1 MTLRTKLILA
11 FTGLVLIVVS
21 LLGVVAV
28 RSTRR
33 VLLNQIEDRLLTA
46 SGADVFPELDRD
58 QQPVGRTLAI
68 VILDADGVVLR
79 SFPSGLPG
87 RFDPLPDTSGLDDIP
102 LRRGRPFTLPAV
114 TGGEEYRALAAEA
127 PDGRVFVIAHTLRDV
142 TAAEAALTR
151 RLLTGGGL
159 VLLLGI
165 GGVWLTVRRGLQPV
179 ENMIDTASAIAA
191 GDLSQRVPEADP
203 GSELGRLGASL
214 NEMLA
219 SVEIAFVAENRANER
234 LKQFVA
240 DASHELRTPLAAIS
254 GYAELDRRG
263 ALSDP
268 TERERVMRRI
278 ESETKRMGRLVEDL
292 MFLARLDLGDQAGA
306 MLVQRPVDLAAIAR
320 DAVADHHAIDPDRPV
335 SQVGLERAVV
345 HGDSERLTQ
354 VVANLLANLRVHTR
368 PGTTAT
374 LSVLEADGWVEATL
388 ADTGQGFPA
397 DALPLVFD
405 RFYRAD
411 PSRSRRSGGSGL
423 GLAIVAAIVEA
434 HGGTVEATNDHGA
447 VISFRIP
454 KNSPGPNSRPTLS

>member
-1 MTLRTKLILA
+1 VTLRTKLILA
-11 FTGLVLIVVS
+11 FTGLVLVVIA
-21 LLGVVAV
+21 LVGVVAV

-33 VLLNQIEDRLLTA
+33 VLLNQIEDRLRTA
-46 SGADVFPELDRD
+46 SAADVFPALGGD
-58 QQPVGRTLAI
+58 QQPVGRSLAI
-68 VILDADGVVLR
+68 VILDPDGEVQR

-87 RFDPLPDTSGLDDIP
+87 RFDPLPDTSGLEEVP

-127 PDGRVFVIAHTLRDV
+127 PDGRIFVIAHTLADV
-142 TAAEAALTR
+142 AAAEAALTR

-179 ENMIDTASAIAA
+179 ERMIDTAAAIAA
-191 GDLSQRVPEADP
+191 GDLTKRVPEADP
-203 GSELGRLGASL
+203 GSELGRLSTSL

-219 SVEIAFVAENRANER
+219 SVEVAFIAENRANER

-254 GYAELDRRG
+254 GYAELERRG
-263 ALSDP
+263 ALTDAD
-268 TERERVMRRI
+268 ERERVMRRI
-278 ESETKRMGRLVEDL
+278 EAETKRMGRLVEDL
-292 MFLARLDLGDQAGA
+292 MFLARFDLGDQAGA
-306 MLVQRPVDLAAIAR
+306 MLVKRPVDLATIAR
-320 DAVADHHAIDPDRPV
+320 DAIADHEAIDPDHPV
-335 SQVGLERAVV
+335 SQVGLERAPV
-345 HGDSERLTQ
+345 HGDGERLTQ
-354 VVANLLANLRVHTR
+354 VFANLLANLRIHTS
-368 PGTTAT
+368 PGTAAT
-374 LSVLEADGWVEATL
+374 LSLDSADGWVEASL
-388 ADTGQGFPA
+388 ADAGPGLPP

-434 HGGTVEATNDHGA
+434 HGGMVKAANTPGGGA
-447 VISFRIP
+447 VISFRMP
-454 KNSPGPNSRPTLS
+454 PA

>member
-11 FTGLVLIVVS
+11 FTGLVLVVIA
-21 LLGVVAV
+21 LVGVVAV

-33 VLLNQIEDRLLTA
+33 VLLNQIEDRLFNA
-46 SGADVFPELDRD
+46 SATDVFPALGGD
-58 QQPVGRTLAI
+58 QQPVGRSLAI
-68 VILDADGVVLR
+68 VILDRKGEVLR

-87 RFDPLPDTSGLDDIP
+87 RFDPLPDTSSLDEIAP
-102 LRRGRPFTLPAV
+102 QTGRPFTLAAV
-114 TGGEEYRALAAEA
+114 TGGEEYRALAADA
-127 PDGRVFVIAHTLRDV
+127 PDGRVFVIAHILRDV

-179 ENMIDTASAIAA
+179 EKMIDTAAAIAA
-191 GDLSQRVPEADP
+191 GDLSQRVPAADP
-203 GSELGRLGASL
+203 DSELGRLGTSL
-214 NEMLA
+214 NEMLT
-219 SVEIAFVAENRANER
+219 SVEVAFVAENRANDR
-234 LKQFVA
+234 LRQFVA
-240 DASHELRTPLAAIS
+240 DASHELRTPLASIS

-268 TERERVMRRI
+268 TERDRVMRRI
-278 ESETKRMGRLVEDL
+278 EAETKRMSRLVEDL
-292 MFLARLDLGDQAGA
+292 MFLARLDLGDQAEA

-320 DAVADHHAIDPDRPV
+320 DAVADHQAIDPDRPV
-335 SQVGLERAVV
+335 SQVGPERVMA
-345 HGDSERLTQ
+345 HADGERLTQ
-354 VVANLLANLRVHTR
+354 VFVNLLANLRVHTPR
-368 PGTTAT
+368 GTVAS
-374 LSVLEADGWVEATL
+374 LSLTHSDGWVEVRL
-388 ADTGQGFPA
+388 ADTGPGFPA

-434 HGGTVEATNDHGA
+434 HDGTVNASNNGGA
-447 VISFRIP
+447 VIAFRIP
-454 KNSPGPNSRPTLS
+454 ANPPDPNSRPTLS

>member
-11 FTGLVLIVVS
+11 FTGLMLVVIA
-21 LLGVVAV
+21 LVGVVAV

-33 VLLNQIEDRLLTA
+33 VLLNQIEDRLFNA
-46 SGADVFPELDRD
+46 SAADVFPALGGD
-58 QQPVGRTLAI
+58 QQPVGRSLAI
-68 VILDADGVVLR
+68 VILDRDGNVERAL
-79 SFPSGLPG
+79 PSGLPG
-87 RFDPLPDTSGLDDIP
+87 RFDPLPNTTGLDDIP
-102 LRRGRPFTLPAV
+102 SRRGRPFTLPAI
-114 TGGEEYRALAAEA
+114 TGGEEYRALAADA

-179 ENMIDTASAIAA
+179 EKMIDTAAAIAA
-191 GDLSQRVPEADP
+191 GDLSLRVPAADP
-203 GSELGRLGASL
+203 GSELGRLGTSL

-219 SVEIAFVAENRANER
+219 SVEVAFLAENRANER

-240 DASHELRTPLAAIS
+240 DASHELRTPLASIS

-268 TERERVMRRI
+268 AERERVMRRI
-278 ESETKRMGRLVEDL
+278 EAETKRMGRLVEDL
-292 MFLARLDLGDQAGA
+292 MFLARLDLSDQAGG

-335 SQVGLERAVV
+335 TQVGPERVMA
-345 HGDSERLTQ
+345 HGDSERLMQ
-354 VVANLLANLRVHTR
+354 VFVNLLANLRVHTP
-368 PGTTAT
+368 PGTSAT
-374 LSVLEADGWVEATL
+374 LSLTHFDGWVEAGL
-388 ADTGQGFPA
+388 ADTGHGFPA

-411 PSRSRRSGGSGL
+411 PSRNRRSGGSGL
-423 GLAIVAAIVEA
+423 GLAIVAAIIEA
-434 HGGTVEATNDHGA
+434 HGGTVKAANDSGA
-447 VISFRIP
+447 MIMFRIP
-454 KNSPGPNSRPTLS
+454 SNPPAPNSRPTLS

>member
-11 FTGLVLIVVS
+11 FTGLVLIVIS
-21 LLGVVAV
+21 LVGVVAV

-46 SGADVFPELDRD
+46 SATDVFPALGRD
-58 QQPVGRTLAI
+58 QQPVGRTLAV
-68 VILDADGVVLR
+68 VILGSNGEVLR

-87 RFDPLPDTSGLDDIP
+87 RFDPLPDASGIDDIP
-102 LRRGRPFTLPAV
+102 LRRGRLFTLPAV

-142 TAAEAALTR
+142 AAAEAALTR

-159 VLLLGI
+159 VLLFGI
-165 GGVWLTVRRGLQPV
+165 GAVWLTVRSGLQPV
-179 ENMIDTASAIAA
+179 EKIIDTAMAIAA
-191 GDLSQRVPEADP
+191 GDLSQRVPDADP
-203 GSELGRLGASL
+203 GTELGRLGTSL

-306 MLVQRPVDLAAIAR
+306 MLVERRVDLAAIAR

-335 SQVGLERAVV
+335 NQVGLERVV
-345 HGDSERLTQ
+345 VYGDGERLTQ
-354 VVANLLANLRVHTR
+354 VVANLLANLRVHTP
-368 PGTTAT
+368 PGTAAT
-374 LSVLEADGWVEATL
+374 LTLTDSDGWVEASL

-434 HGGTVEATNDHGA
+434 HSGTVQAVNDHGA
-447 VISFRIP
+447 VITFRIP
-454 KNSPGPNSRPTLS
+454 SNSPGPNSRPALS